1 MIFWKDFVF
10 DDVFGP
16 MLVVS
21 EPDGTG
27 SLSIR
32 NDAIAIQETRQEQMP
47 ARMVGTLR
55 HSTDTSKSE
64 LVGDTGMEAAQDFQT
79 IGSLPRGES

>member
-1 MIFWKDFVF
+1 MIFWKDFVL
-10 DDVFGP
+10 DDIFGP
-16 MLVVS
+16 LLVVS

-55 HSTDTSKSE
+55 HSMDTSKSE
-64 LVGDTGMEAAQDFQT
+64 LVGDTGMEAAQAFRFSS
-79 IGSLPRGES
+79 SLPRGES